1 MNEPTSLPVI
11 EQFTSLIAQAVANLS
26 LSAVVIEAEIPDA
39 EDAAKGQVVGRVFGE
54 VRALLDQFDGEMFPP
69 QLTADYLDGDG
80 SECVSYWDEATDDD
94 LLRIAA
100 HAIVSAALLRQ
111 ECDSR
116 IRTAV
121 TALAL
126 HDASTQPNGEF
137 EKVTA
142 EAAS

>member
-1 MNEPTSLPVI
+1 MSEPTNLLTK
-11 EQFTSLIAQAVANLS
+11 QLAGLITQAAAGLS
-26 LSAVVIEAEIPDA
+26 LSPTAIEDVVPGAEEA
-39 EDAAKGQVVGRVFGE
+39 AASTTTGKVYDE
-54 VRALLDQFDGEMFPP
+54 VRALLDHFDGEMFPP
-69 QLTADYLDGDG
+69 QLTADYLDNDG
-80 SECVSYWDEATDDD
+80 NECVSYWDEATDDD

-116 IRTAV
+116 IRSAV